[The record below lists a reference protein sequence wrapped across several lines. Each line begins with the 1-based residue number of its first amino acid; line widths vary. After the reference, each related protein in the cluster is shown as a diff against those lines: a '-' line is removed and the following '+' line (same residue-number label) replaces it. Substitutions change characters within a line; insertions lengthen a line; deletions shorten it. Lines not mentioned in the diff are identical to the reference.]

1 MLKEHEQTDVPPKKI
16 NNFCLGDALKR
27 DEYEQW

>member
-1 MLKEHEQTDVPPKKI
+1 MLKEHEQTDVPPKKK